1 MVNINQQKY
10 NNSYTTVSTTL
21 DNPYVASSI
30 DYGDFSS
37 ADPVLNTKLPKV
49 LNLGYDHGNADNM
62 KDVFNNYKNINYGL
76 TSPGTIDNAMSCT
89 GLDFINTNPNVDK
102 LTFQMCLN
110 KFTKQYNI
118 PEQVFNNLMHS
129 LPYTFSTLSTSEKNR
144 YIKLLKKFI
153 TENEINDENDVN
165 NENTEDNNSTKH
177 QNNEQENFENVKEN
191 FNESNCSGSSGLSMS
206 GILTIVIIVI
216 IILLFILFIANKK

>member
-10 NNSYTTVSTTL
+10 NNSYTTVSSTL

-37 ADPVLNTKLPKV
+37 ADPVLNTMLPKV

-144 YIKLLKKFI
+144 YIKLLKNFI
-153 TENEINDENDVN
+153 TENEINDKND
-165 NENTEDNNSTKH
+165 ENTEDNNSTKH
-177 QNNEQENFENVKEN
+177 QNNEQENFENIKEN
-191 FNESNCSGSSGLSMS
+191 FNGSNCSGSSGLSIS
-206 GILTIVIIVI
+206 GILTIVLIII
-216 IILLFILFIANKK
+216 IILVFILFIANKK